1 MNLVEKNN
9 KTELL
14 EQQVSQLL
22 SSFKSNHITTILR
35 KRGLMVSKHGTV
47 KSIKE
52 ILARVCL
59 NLINNIQYVV
69 KDIANKTIVTEEM
82 VRTAGKM
89 LN

>member
-1 MNLVEKNN
+1 
-9 KTELL
+9 
-14 EQQVSQLL
+14 
-22 SSFKSNHITTILR
+22 
-35 KRGLMVSKHGTV
+35 MVSKHGTV